1 LLWKLI
7 NQFRIGAQPLATQMT
22 NIELK
27 HKLKQ
32 HPNKASSTTTREVIA
47 NSHIG
52 AVLEAAIG

>member
-1 LLWKLI
+1 
-7 NQFRIGAQPLATQMT
+7 MT